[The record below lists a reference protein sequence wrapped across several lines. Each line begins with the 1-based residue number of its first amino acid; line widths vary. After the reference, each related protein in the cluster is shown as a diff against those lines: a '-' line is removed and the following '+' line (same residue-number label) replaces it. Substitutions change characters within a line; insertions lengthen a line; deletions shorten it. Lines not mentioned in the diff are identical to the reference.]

1 MPPPIQCILHH
12 SSKRSLPFI
21 PLIRCLPRVIHV
33 FLEFTDS
40 ISCFL
45 ALKFSDNTGLKQQ
58 LECWLTIIPSTHH
71 TVDKF
76 GHIALCKDIVQQV
89 AAIMDHVELV
99 GWVVVVEAEWLV
111 RPLRPGAF
119 SCPLGCSAC
128 HMEVQIGLERVI
140 MRISLKSK
148 EFYSHIR
155 NQPVRPLR
163 QP

>member
-1 MPPPIQCILHH
+1 MPPLIQCILHH

-21 PLIRCLPRVIHV
+21 PLIKRLPRVIHV

-45 ALKFSDNTGLKQQ
+45 KFSDNTGLKQK
-58 LECWLTIIPSTHH
+58 LECWLTIIPSTDH

-76 GHIALCKDIVQQV
+76 GHRALSKDIVLQV
-89 AAIMDHVELV
+89 AAIMDHVELA

-111 RPLRPGAF
+111 SPLRPGAF

-128 HMEVQIGLERVI
+128 HMEVQIGLRGSYE
-140 MRISLKSK
+140 K
-148 EFYSHIR
+148 
-155 NQPVRPLR
+155 
-163 QP
+163 